1 MSPNSAEETHHDK
14 PFEIDLDNLSSYDQ
28 KELQAFIKKYE
39 QYTHSL
45 RGQFNDL
52 LNECLLAREKLT
64 LLDEERKRLMVE
76 NDQYKNQIE
85 VFKKL
90 VDEKALQ
97 AGAGPDF
104 DREAIENSGLEF
116 EKKEL
121 NISKQLK
128 ENAEKLIEELKKIIL
143 MSNGEEVKKAPE
155 FVKKEMEDVDR
166 QGQEESPR
174 EEARTTSGSD
184 SECKPEA
191 EPVNEAEAEQT
202 EQQEEKEEVENPE
215 EMKNN
220 EVPQSHQSESPTGE
234 EDKMSS
240 VLEKVELELRKVLE
254 EHWNTIDAMLKKE
267 KEMSLRL
274 NMEILKGRKMEEYE
288 KEIKELKGTAKDA
301 EKLLQDTIVEL
312 QDKVKEVEKNEK
324 IVE

>member
-1 MSPNSAEETHHDK
+1 LTDSR
-14 PFEIDLDNLSSYDQ
+14 L
-28 KELQAFIKKYE
+28 
-39 QYTHSL
+39 THSL
-45 RGQFNDL
+45 DL

-143 MSNGEEVKKAPE
+143 MV
-155 FVKKEMEDVDR
+155 F
-166 QGQEESPR
+166 
-174 EEARTTSGSD
+174 
-184 SECKPEA
+184 
-191 EPVNEAEAEQT
+191 
-202 EQQEEKEEVENPE
+202 
-215 EMKNN
+215 
-220 EVPQSHQSESPTGE
+220 
-234 EDKMSS
+234 
-240 VLEKVELELRKVLE
+240 L
-254 EHWNTIDAMLKKE
+254 
-267 KEMSLRL
+267 
-274 NMEILKGRKMEEYE
+274 
-288 KEIKELKGTAKDA
+288 
-301 EKLLQDTIVEL
+301 
-312 QDKVKEVEKNEK
+312 
-324 IVE
+324 